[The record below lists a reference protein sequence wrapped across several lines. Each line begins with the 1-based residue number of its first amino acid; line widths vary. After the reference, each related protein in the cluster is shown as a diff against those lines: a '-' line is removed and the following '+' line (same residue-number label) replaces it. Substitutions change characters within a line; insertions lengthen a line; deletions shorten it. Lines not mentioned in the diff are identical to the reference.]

1 MIDRQAV
8 HNKYNGHCAYCE
20 KEIDIKDMQVDHAVP
35 KVNGGTDDFSNLMP
49 SCRRCN
55 HYKRGEDVKRFR
67 QLLMGLLL
75 RLQKIYIYKVALDYG
90 FIEENGWDG
99 KFYFEKVGD

>member
-1 MIDRQAV
+1 MINRQAV
-8 HNKYNGHCAYCE
+8 HNKHNGHCAYCG
-20 KEIDIKDMQVDHAVP
+20 KEIDVKEMQVDHAVP